1 MRSIKTNRQKLTLR
15 LATMITALLG
25 SVCPSVAQQ
34 PNRQQPR
41 VGDVDLKNSHVFT
54 YVGAT
59 GLGHEH
65 AVEGRLAS
73 GWVHLGAELNAG
85 ELVFDMK
92 SFDADTPAAR
102 KYIGLEGESDDSTR
116 KQVNDNMLGADVL
129 NVAKFPTA
137 TFVIDSALPYKSD
150 KKDAPPQYLLDGQF
164 TMHGVTK
171 HLRVLAETGEDK
183 GMIHLRTRFSV
194 LQSQFGIT
202 PFTKLLGTIGVA
214 DKLTIFGDA
223 WIYGR

>member
-1 MRSIKTNRQKLTLR
+1 MRFNGSGFCKFTVLTSTIC
-15 LATMITALLG
+15 ATLFAIA
-25 SVCPSVAQQ
+25 CFAYAQER
-34 PNRQQPR
+34 PKEPPR
-41 VGDVDLKNSHVFT
+41 IGDVDLKDSRVYMF
-54 YVGAT
+54 VGAT

-73 GWVHLGAELNAG
+73 GWVHLGAEQNAG
-85 ELVFDMK
+85 ELVFDLK
-92 SFDADTPAAR
+92 SFDADTSVAR

-116 KQVNDNMLGADVL
+116 KQVNANMHGADVL
-129 NVAKFPTA
+129 DVAKYPTA
-137 TFVIDSALPYKSD
+137 TFTIDSALAYKSTQQN
-150 KKDAPPQYLLDGQF
+150 APPQYLLDGQF
-164 TMHGVTK
+164 TLHGVTK
-171 HLRVLAETGEDK
+171 HLRILAETEESK
-183 GMIHLRTRFSV
+183 GMIHLRSRFSV